1 MYNDSILNRYGIIF
15 TGYEGFEGC
24 RTWVATN
31 KPRGEGKGCFVE
43 VAWMMDTPLA
53 LLKRVRAPER
63 NDAKGR
69 VIINFGLFR

>member
-1 MYNDSILNRYGIIF
+1 M
-15 TGYEGFEGC
+15 GC
-24 RTWVATN
+24 YQIK

>member
-1 MYNDSILNRYGIIF
+1 MKVLRAAGRGLLPNKK
-15 TGYEGFEGC
+15 
-24 RTWVATN
+24 

>member
-1 MYNDSILNRYGIIF
+1 MIPYLIGMESFLPAMKVLRAAGR
-15 TGYEGFEGC
+15 GLLP
-24 RTWVATN
+24 N
-31 KPRGEGKGCFVE
+31 KKTRGEGKGCFVE